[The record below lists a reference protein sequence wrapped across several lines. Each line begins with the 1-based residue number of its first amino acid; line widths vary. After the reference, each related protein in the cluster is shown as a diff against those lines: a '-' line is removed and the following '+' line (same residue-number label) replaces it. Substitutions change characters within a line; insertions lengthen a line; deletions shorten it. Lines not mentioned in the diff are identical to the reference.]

1 MIKLPSKDDYKR
13 FIDDFSSALKQHN
26 PDICFYTYGSY
37 ASDQCDYGRS
47 DIDGGLIFDCGIVT
61 PKSAIL
67 GIAEILADARL
78 KYGIDVDFNVSDKE
92 SSLDGRFLAYSDDYT
107 DWIKSQGIIWSGP
120 DLLYCLNGKNFRS
133 QVLHSASFNFCGP
146 HGVRQILLYSA
157 YQFYQ
162 NNDAFVKDV
171 IRGLE
176 KVAKF
181 PKKLVWLRDGV
192 VIPSRFAAKER
203 LESLLDADLSFVD
216 RINQVLSQPKEL
228 IGRLY
233 VREQALE
240 LLCYALDCLE
250 NIIGLYIQKFPE
262 ISERELRK

>member
-1 MIKLPSKDDYKR
+1 MIKVPSKEDYKR
-13 FIDDFSSALKQHN
+13 FINDFSSVLQRNH
-26 PDICFYTYGSY
+26 PDVCFYTYGSY

-61 PKSAIL
+61 PKSAIIS
-67 GIAEILADARL
+67 IAELLSVARL
-78 KYGIDVDFNVSDKE
+78 KYSVDVDFNVSDKE

-107 DWIKSQGIIWSGP
+107 DWIKSSGIIWSGP

-157 YQFYQ
+157 YQFYR
-162 NNDAFVKDV
+162 DSDGFVKDV
-171 IRGLE
+171 IKGLE

-203 LESLLDADLSFVD
+203 LESLLDADLSFID
-216 RINQVLSQPKEL
+216 GINQVLSKPKEL
-228 IGRLY
+228 IESLY
-233 VREQALE
+233 VQENAIE

-250 NIIGLYIQKFPE
+250 DIIGLYIKKFPE
-262 ISERELRK
+262 ISERELKE